1 VARRFLTAVVLLV
14 ALLGACSRGGD
25 GDGGAVTP
33 TTVARQST
41 SATSTTVVHPRGG
54 SVRVA
59 VRGDADPGAPTSA
72 GAAVRALVLPQL
84 FVAAP
89 DGTWTPSLVE
99 PGSDRTGAGDRSATF
114 RLRADATWSD
124 GTALVAADL
133 ARTADHRFVASV
145 DGSADGRRV
154 TVRFTRPM
162 PNWRRLWSGVDS
174 VAAPRPGVWGGP
186 FVVASRTAGLETVLR
201 RNDRW
206 WGAQSSSAP
215 RRSGAPWLDEV
226 HLVTVADETTA
237 RLLLARGELDVVAP
251 LAATNRTP
259 QFRAMP
265 GVHVDVGPVAPVGAG
280 GWWFG
285 MLLNT
290 EQLDRGER
298 RGLVGSFAAARFRD
312 VLLRGEAVAPDGL
325 PSIADGDAGAIK
337 GHDVTLT
344 GTVED
349 PMTALVERSLQK
361 RARANGGTVELRN
374 AEADRVDRWVAAGDF
389 DAALTWVYGDVSGD
403 VGGDV
408 LPVGLW
414 RPVPVV
420 AWRDG
425 SVEGVRASAYGL
437 SAAWNAWEWFRG

>member
-1 VARRFLTAVVLLV
+1 VRK
-14 ALLGACSRGGD
+14 
-25 GDGGAVTP
+25 
-33 TTVARQST
+33 ST
-41 SATSTTVVHPRGG
+41 SATTTTIVHPRGG

-99 PGSDRTGAGDRSATF
+99 PGSDRTAADDRSATF
-114 RLRADATWSD
+114 RLRAGATWSD

-154 TVRFTRPM
+154 TVRFTQPM

-186 FVVASRTAGLETVLR
+186 FVVASRTPGLETVLR

-206 WGAQSSSAP
+206 WAAP
-215 RRSGAPWLDEV
+215 APWLDEV

-237 RLLLARGELDVVAP
+237 RLLLARGEVDVVAP

-259 QFRAMP
+259 QFRAMA
-265 GVHVDVGPVAPVGAG
+265 GVRVDVGPVAPVGAG

-285 MLLNT
+285 MLLDAKR
-290 EQLDRGER
+290 LDGGER
-298 RGLVGSFAAARFRD
+298 RGLVGSFAATRFRD
-312 VLLRGEAVAPDGL
+312 VLLRDEAVAPDGL
-325 PSIADGDAGAIK
+325 PSAEGDAAAMK

-344 GTVED
+344 GTNED

-361 RARANGGTVELRN
+361 RARAAGGTVELRN
-374 AEADRVDRWVAAGDF
+374 AEADRVERWVASGDY
-389 DAALTWVYGDVSGD
+389 DAALTWVYGEATGD
-403 VGGDV
+403 VV
-408 LPVGLW
+408 AVGLW
-414 RPVPVV
+414 RPIPVV

>member
-1 VARRFLTAVVLLV
+1 VARRVVATALALV
-14 ALLGACSRGGD
+14 AALVAASCSHGGGD
-25 GDGGAVTP
+25 RGAVTP
-33 TTVARQST
+33 TTVVRRST
-41 SATSTTVVHPRGG
+41 PATSTTVVHPRGG

-72 GAAVRALVLPQL
+72 GAAVRSLVLPQL

-99 PGSDRTGAGDRSATF
+99 PGSDRTAPGDRSATF
-114 RLRADATWSD
+114 RLRAGATWSD

-154 TVRFTRPM
+154 TVRFTQPM

-186 FVVASRTAGLETVLR
+186 FVVASRTPGLETVLG

-206 WGAQSSSAP
+206 WGAP
-215 RRSGAPWLDEV
+215 APWLDEV
-226 HLVTVADETTA
+226 RLVTVADETTA
-237 RLLLARGELDVVAP
+237 RLLLARGEVDVVAP

-265 GVHVDVGPVAPVGAG
+265 GVRVEVGPVAPVGAG

-285 MLLNT
+285 LLVNT
-290 EQLDRGER
+290 KRLDGGER

-312 VLLRGEAVAPDGL
+312 VLLRDEAVAPDGL
-325 PSIADGDAGAIK
+325 PSLAGGDAGAIK

-361 RARANGGTVELRN
+361 RARAAGGTVELRN
-374 AEADRVDRWVAAGDF
+374 AEADRVDRWVASGDY
-389 DAALTWVYGDVSGD
+389 DAALTWVYGDAATATTGD
-403 VGGDV
+403 VV
-408 LPVGLW
+408 PVALW

-425 SVEGVRASAYGL
+425 SVDGVRASAYGL

>member
-1 VARRFLTAVVLLV
+1 MARRFLTAAVLLV
-14 ALLGACSRGGD
+14 TLLAGACSHGGGD
-25 GDGGAVTP
+25 GDGAVTL
-33 TTVARQST
+33 TTVVRGST

-59 VRGDADPGAPTSA
+59 VRGDADPAAPTTT

-99 PGSDRTGAGDRSATF
+99 PGSDRTGTGDRSATF

-133 ARTADHRFVASV
+133 ARTADHRYVASV
-145 DGSADGRRV
+145 DGSADGRSV
-154 TVRFTRPM
+154 TVRFTEPM

-174 VAAPRPGVWGGP
+174 VGPPRPGVWGGP
-186 FVVASRTAGLETVLR
+186 FVVASRTPGLETVLR

-206 WGAQSSSAP
+206 WGSP
-215 RRSGAPWLDEV
+215 APWLDEV
-226 HLVTVADETTA
+226 RLVTVADETSA

-259 QFRAMP
+259 QFRAMT
-265 GVHVDVGPVAPVGAG
+265 GVRVDVGPAAPAGAG

-285 MLLNT
+285 MLLDT
-290 EQLDRGER
+290 KRLDGGER
-298 RGLVGSFAAARFRD
+298 RGLVGSFAATRFRD
-312 VLLRGEAVAPDGL
+312 VLLRGEALAPDGL
-325 PSIADGDAGAIK
+325 PSADGDAAAIK

-344 GTVED
+344 GTNED

-361 RARANGGTVELRN
+361 RARAAGGTVELRN
-374 AEADRVDRWVAAGDF
+374 AEADRVERWIASGDF
-389 DAALTWVYGDVSGD
+389 DAALTWVYGEAAGD
-403 VGGDV
+403 VV
-408 LPVGLW
+408 AVGLW

-420 AWRDG
+420 AWRG
-425 SVEGVRASAYGL
+425 GAVEGVRASAYGL